1 MVKGIAFGNSS
12 RLAFQPSVATAITSF
27 SFHPAFGAVNFTA
40 CADPSVGEVVKVKFI
55 TERFVPLSCFSKV
68 KFSAS
73 IVS

>member
-1 MVKGIAFGNSS
+1 
-12 RLAFQPSVATAITSF
+12 
-27 SFHPAFGAVNFTA
+27 VNFTA